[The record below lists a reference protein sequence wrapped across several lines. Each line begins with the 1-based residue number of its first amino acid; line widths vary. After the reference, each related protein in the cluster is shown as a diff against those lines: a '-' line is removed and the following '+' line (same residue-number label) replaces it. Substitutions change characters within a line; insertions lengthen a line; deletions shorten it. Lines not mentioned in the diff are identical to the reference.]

1 MQSFGQKDL
10 FAIVFIKMGDKM
22 RETNNIPKVL
32 VISYSPFSKIV
43 NNGKTLSSFF
53 ENYSREFIAQ
63 FCFSG
68 GDRVEDVCDNYYIL
82 TNDDVL
88 RKKTGNA
95 YSAFQIPV
103 IPVNQEKK
111 TGLKK
116 VFGFFSQKRSPA
128 AVYIKNYVWGRAD
141 YSKAFEWID
150 QFDPDVVFFQGFSM
164 AYGYDFALEV
174 CERKNIPMILELTD
188 DYTHRLYPLSILEK
202 ANQTRYRK
210 AFTKALRF
218 ASKTIVISQLMKE
231 EYESRFGGDMVVMM
245 NSVNVLHPA
254 CPCGRTPN
262 DYVYAG
268 NLLLNRWK
276 VLRNLGKALLQVN
289 PQATLNIYTPDVPP
303 KRILKALSKVRS
315 IRYGGKLT
323 KEELE
328 CRLKTCEYV
337 VHVEAFDKKNRK
349 ITRLSMSTKISEYVA
364 SGAKVLAIG
373 PSDVASMR
381 CLDANRLGVCIN
393 SPSVKLISKAL
404 SCNAWGADYASNAS
418 AFIQSCAASSNGEQI
433 KKIIMNAIEQAQ
445 RK

>member
-1 MQSFGQKDL
+1 MF
-10 FAIVFIKMGDKM
+10 
-22 RETNNIPKVL
+22 ETNNTPNVL
-32 VISYSPFSKIV
+32 VISYSPFSKTV

-53 ENYSREFIAQ
+53 ENYNRESIAQ

-68 GDRVEDVCDNYYIL
+68 GDRNEDVCDNYFIL

-88 RKKTGNA
+88 RKKTGG
-95 YSAFQIPV
+95 AFSSSQIPV

-116 VFGFFSQKRSPA
+116 AFGFFSQKRFPA
-128 AVYIKNYVWGRAD
+128 AVYIKNCVWDKAD

-150 QFDPDVVFFQGFSM
+150 QFNPDVVFFQGFSM
-164 AYGYDFALEV
+164 AYGYDFALDV
-174 CERKNIPMILELTD
+174 CKRKNIPMILELTD
-188 DYTHRLYPLSILEK
+188 DYTHRLYPLSILER

-210 AFTKALRF
+210 AFTEAIRF

-245 NSVNVLHPA
+245 NSVNALHPA
-254 CPCGRTPN
+254 CPCERTPD

-276 VLRNLGKALLQVN
+276 VLRNLGKALLQAN

-303 KRILKALSKVRS
+303 RRILKALSKVSS
-315 IRYGGKLT
+315 IHYGGRLT
-323 KEELE
+323 KEDLDR
-328 CRLKTCEYV
+328 RLKKCEYV

-381 CLDANRLGVCIN
+381 CLEANRLGVCIHN
-393 SPSVKLISKAL
+393 PWVKFISKAL
-404 SCNAWGADYASNAS
+404 SSNAWGDDYVSNAS
-418 AFIQSCAASSNGEQI
+418 AFIQSCAASSNGERI
-433 KKIIMNAIEQAQ
+433 KEILSKAID
-445 RK
+445 

>member
-1 MQSFGQKDL
+1 MCEAKNL
-10 FAIVFIKMGDKM
+10 
-22 RETNNIPKVL
+22 PKVL
-32 VISYSPFSKIV
+32 VISYSPFSKTV

-53 ENYSREFIAQ
+53 ANYNRESIAQ

-68 GDRVEDVCDNYYIL
+68 GDRNEDICNNYFIL

-88 RKKTGNA
+88 RKKIGSA
-95 YSAFQIPV
+95 YSACQIPV
-103 IPVNQEKK
+103 LPIDQAKK

-116 VFGFFSQKRSPA
+116 VFWLFSQKRSPA
-128 AVYIKNYVWGRAD
+128 AVYIKNYVWGTAD
-141 YSKAFEWID
+141 YSKAFDWID

-174 CERKNIPMILELTD
+174 CKRRNIPMILELTD
-188 DYTHRLYPLSILEK
+188 DYTHRLYPLSILESV
-202 ANQTRYRK
+202 NQKRYMQVF
-210 AFTKALRF
+210 AEAIGY

-231 EYESRFGGDMVVMM
+231 EYESRFGGDMAVMM
-245 NSVNVLHPA
+245 NTVSTIHPVS
-254 CPCGRTPN
+254 PCERTQN

-276 VLRNLGKALLQVN
+276 VLRNLGKALMQVN
-289 PQATLNIYTPDVPP
+289 PQAVLNIYTPDVPP
-303 KRILKALSKVRS
+303 RHILQALAKVS
-315 IRYGGKLT
+315 TIRYGGRLT

-328 CRLKTCEYV
+328 HRLRKCEYV

-381 CLDANRLGVCIN
+381 CLEANRLGVCIHN
-393 SPSVKLISKAL
+393 PSVNHISKAL
-404 SCNAWGADYASNAS
+404 SCNVWSDDYSDNAS
-418 AFIQSCAASSNGEQI
+418 AFLRSCASSNGEQL
-433 KKIIMNAIEQAQ
+433 KEIIANAIEQTQ